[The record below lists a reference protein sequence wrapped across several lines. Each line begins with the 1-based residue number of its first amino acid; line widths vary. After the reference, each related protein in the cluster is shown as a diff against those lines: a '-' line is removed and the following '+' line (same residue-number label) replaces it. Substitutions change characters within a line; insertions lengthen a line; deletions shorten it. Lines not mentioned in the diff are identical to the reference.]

1 MKKAC
6 TRQMKKAWRA
16 KHRGGS
22 AAILSRITMHITT
35 TSQPPPPTRHHH
47 HCYHHNYHQR
57 VLVRACACTACYSRA
72 VTPALRPVRAFG
84 GGVSGGGWWLVVVVV
99 LWW

>member
-1 MKKAC
+1 
-6 TRQMKKAWRA
+6 
-16 KHRGGS
+16 
-22 AAILSRITMHITT
+22 MHITT

-84 GGVSGGGWWLVVVVV
+84 GGHVHTLGCDEGGGHVVTYVHARVHASDK
-99 LWW
+99 